1 MPLRRTIHIAC
12 IWINSRKY
20 RFTGRGS
27 TTVAVSIELVKEL
40 RERTGAGIKECRD
53 ILEQTGGD
61 INKAIEIL
69 RERGIEAAAK
79 KASREA
85 NEGLI
90 GVYVHYGSRIAAMVE
105 LSCETD
111 FVARTAEFGQLA
123 NDLAQHIVALNPRF
137 ISVNEVTDEMI
148 AESGQSR
155 QAFIEETVLL
165 EQKFI
170 KDPARTIEEKIKEA
184 IAKLG
189 ENIVV
194 RRFIR
199 YEVGA

>member
-1 MPLRRTIHIAC
+1 
-12 IWINSRKY
+12 
-20 RFTGRGS
+20 
-27 TTVAVSIELVKEL
+27 
-40 RERTGAGIKECRD
+40 
-53 ILEQTGGD
+53 
-61 INKAIEIL
+61 
-69 RERGIEAAAK
+69 
-79 KASREA
+79 
-85 NEGLI
+85 
-90 GVYVHYGSRIAAMVE
+90 MVE